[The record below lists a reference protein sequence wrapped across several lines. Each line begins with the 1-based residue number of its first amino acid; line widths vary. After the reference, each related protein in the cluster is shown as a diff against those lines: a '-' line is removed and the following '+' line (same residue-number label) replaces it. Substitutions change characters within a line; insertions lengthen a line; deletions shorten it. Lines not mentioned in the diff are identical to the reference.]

1 MVRYCPGWKHLV
13 PMLMCHSE
21 TRPGVRERFVFAQHQ
36 YCSNSFW
43 RVFADSFRILW
54 PYEFRDCYKT
64 STETGLYSL
73 SHEFE
78 TRINEIGSW
87 TMAPDFFHRYP
98 EMYADIPSF
107 NTVPPACSTRYSLRR
122 RPPGE
127 SGGTSELRRNA
138 AEDCDGS
145 HRSRKEYVAII
156 GGSSPEPDGHW
167 PSEWALNSG

>member
-1 MVRYCPGWKHLV
+1 
-13 PMLMCHSE
+13 MCHSE

-43 RVFADSFRILW
+43 KVFADSFRILW

-78 TRINEIGSW
+78 NRINEIGSW

-107 NTVPPACSTRYSLRR
+107 NSVPPACSSTRHSFRR
-122 RPPGE
+122 RPRGDSGE
-127 SGGTSELRRNA
+127 TSELRPRA

-145 HRSRKEYVAII
+145 HRSRKGYVAI
-156 GGSSPEPDGHW
+156 GGMSPGPDGHW
-167 PSEWALNSG
+167 LSQWALNSG